1 MNQKTT
7 REKFIKWYSDHSKL
21 ITNGLKWFTLIIFLF
36 FIARFIDLKQA
47 KSAFSEIPISIF
59 FLFIGMLC
67 LSKIFYAARWKM
79 INQSLLLD
87 ESIPIS
93 YFFTTNL
100 LAEPISYFFTTN
112 LLAEFVTIALPTSIG
127 GEVTRFLKIN
137 SRNQNTVMTTTG
149 IFIDRLIGL
158 TTMAIVSVI
167 VLLLMGQNF
176 TINIREFLPQDYMIP
191 FTLGTFL
198 VGGLIAYGVIRWF
211 KNSAYPEKIKTA
223 WNLIK
228 QNRLRL
234 LTASIVSIIAHIIFS
249 LSYIVIF
256 QRLFPLPTISVIG
269 VILTPQ
275 LARSI
280 PISLFGVSG
289 GEGLMVISQ
298 MMVGMPQSTALA
310 ITLISLI
317 ARYFFAL
324 CGFLFE
330 ISTDGVRFIK
340 DLLN

>member
-1 MNQKTT
+1 MNKKITG
-7 REKFIKWYSDHSKL
+7 ENFIKWYGDHSKH
-21 ITNGLKWFTLIIFLF
+21 IINGLKWLTLIIFMF
-36 FIARFIDLKQA
+36 FVIRYIDLTEA
-47 KSAFSEIPISIF
+47 KSAFSEISISIF
-59 FLFIGMLC
+59 FLYIGMLFV
-67 LSKIFYAARWKM
+67 SKIFYAARWKM
-79 INQSLLLD
+79 INQSLILD
-87 ESIPIS
+87 ESI
-93 YFFTTNL
+93 
-100 LAEPISYFFTTN
+100 PISYFFTTN

-137 SRNQNTVMTTTG
+137 RRNQNAVMTTTG
-149 IFIDRLIGL
+149 IFIDRVIGII
-158 TTMAIVSVI
+158 TMTIVSFI

-176 TINIREFLPQDYMIP
+176 TIDIRELFPQDYLIP
-191 FTLGTFL
+191 FTFGTFL
-198 VGGLIAYGVIRWF
+198 VGGLIAYGVIRWV
-211 KNSAYPEKIKTA
+211 KNSNYPEKIKTA
-223 WNLIK
+223 WELVK

-234 LTASIVSIIAHIIFS
+234 LTATTVSIVAHIIFS

-256 QRLFPLPTISVIG
+256 QRLFPLPPISVIG

-310 ITLISLI
+310 ITFISLI

-330 ISTDGVRFIK
+330 ILTDGVRFIK

>member
-1 MNQKTT
+1 MNQKIT
-7 REKFIKWYSDHSKL
+7 REKIAKWYSDHSKH
-21 ITNGLKWFTLIIFLF
+21 IINGLKWFTLIIFLF

-87 ESIPIS
+87 DSI
-93 YFFTTNL
+93 
-100 LAEPISYFFTTN
+100 PISYFFTTN

-137 SRNQNTVMTTTG
+137 SRNQNTMMTTTG

-234 LTASIVSIIAHIIFS
+234 LTASIVSIVAHIIFS

>member
-1 MNQKTT
+1 MNRKIT
-7 REKFIKWYSDHSKL
+7 RENFIKWYGDHSKH
-21 ITNGLKWFTLIIFLF
+21 IINGLKWLALIIFMFLV
-36 FIARFIDLKQA
+36 IRFIDLKEA
-47 KSAFSEIPISIF
+47 KSAFSEISVSIF
-59 FLFIGMLC
+59 FLFIGMLF

-79 INQSLLLD
+79 INQSLILD

-100 LAEPISYFFTTN
+100 LAE
-112 LLAEFVTIALPTSIG
+112 FVAIALPTSIG

-137 SRNQNTVMTTTG
+137 RRNQNAVMTATG
-149 IFIDRLIGL
+149 IFIDRVIGI
-158 TTMAIVSVI
+158 TTMGIVSVI

-176 TINIREFLPQDYMIP
+176 TINIRELLPQDYLIP
-191 FTLGTFL
+191 FAFGTFL
-198 VGGLIAYGVIRWF
+198 VGGLIAYGVFRWV
-211 KNSAYPEKIKTA
+211 KNSTYPEKIKTA
-223 WNLIK
+223 WKLVK

-234 LTASIVSIIAHIIFS
+234 LTAFTVSIVAHIIFS
-249 LSYIVIF
+249 LSHIVVF

-280 PISLFGVSG
+280 PISLLGVSG
-289 GEGLMVISQ
+289 GEGMMVISQ

-310 ITLISLI
+310 ITFISLI

-330 ISTDGVRFIK
+330 IFTDGVRFIK